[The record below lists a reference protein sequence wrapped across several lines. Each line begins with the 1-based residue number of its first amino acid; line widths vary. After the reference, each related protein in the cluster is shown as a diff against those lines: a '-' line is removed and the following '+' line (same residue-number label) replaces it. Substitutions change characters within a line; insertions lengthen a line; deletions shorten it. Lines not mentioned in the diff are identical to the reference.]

1 MIFANLPPGMDAPE
15 RPQHQVHRYDDGIDY
30 VKVLEGTF
38 DPAYSKVVGEDASN
52 MPTLQ
57 AGCRS
62 DSFEGSILGDQEIR
76 LRHFHQILD
85 GFINGS
91 ITTQNLPSQDAYME
105 PEA

>member
-1 MIFANLPPGMDAPE
+1 MAAPE
-15 RPQHQVHRYDDGIDY
+15 RPPHQVHRYDDGIDY
-30 VKVLEGTF
+30 VIVLEGTF

-62 DSFEGSILGDQEIR
+62 DSFEGGILGDQEIR

>member
-1 MIFANLPPGMDAPE
+1 
-15 RPQHQVHRYDDGIDY
+15 
-30 VKVLEGTF
+30 
-38 DPAYSKVVGEDASN
+38 

-62 DSFEGSILGDQEIR
+62 DSFEGGILGDQEIR